1 MSWRKSGPE
10 RSDCNWRSCDAWL
23 LLIAAAQN
31 LPQISGSFRGLL
43 LDDFRMLGLG
53 GCFHHLSQ
61 QRRGERAVRIIMGF
75 SQHDLW
81 HRLWPVC
88 AEITAHTLRQ
98 WRLGHRRL
106 CSGQWVSG
114 GCGCGGWRLEA
125 RKRSWLFHATSWQS
139 SAVYP
144 AAPEELRNTLFQLHC
159 GHVERSPGSHALQQ
173 ARQLSVWS

>member
-1 MSWRKSGPE
+1 MCMSHICPWRRLWNVRWSSMFWRKSGAD
-10 RSDCNWRSCDAWL
+10 RSDCNWGSCDAWL

-43 LDDFRMLGLG
+43 LDDFRTLGLG

-114 GCGCGGWRLEA
+114 GCGCGGWRQGSDHGCSM
-125 RKRSWLFHATSWQS
+125 R
-139 SAVYP
+139 P
-144 AAPEELRNTLFQLHC
+144 
-159 GHVERSPGSHALQQ
+159 PGSHRRCTLLPQRSCEIRSFSFIVAM
-173 ARQLSVWS
+173 